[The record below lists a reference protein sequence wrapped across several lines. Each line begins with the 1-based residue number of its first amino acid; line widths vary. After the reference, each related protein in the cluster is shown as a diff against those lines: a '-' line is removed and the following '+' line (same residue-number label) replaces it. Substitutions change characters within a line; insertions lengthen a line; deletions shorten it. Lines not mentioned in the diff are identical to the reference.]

1 MGPPCALPRE
11 SPGLCFESCPHECDP
26 YNTCDLASCYDDTA
40 FARAVV
46 DYVDDNYCLDK
57 ASVHLGKSSSL
68 WSSFL
73 KDAKSDLFFL
83 F

>member
-1 MGPPCALPRE
+1 MPHAHRTDGPLGPPCALPRE

-46 DYVDDNYCLDK
+46 DYVEENYCLDK
-57 ASVHLGKSSSL
+57 ASIHLGNIL
-68 WSSFL
+68 I
-73 KDAKSDLFFL
+73 
-83 F
+83 